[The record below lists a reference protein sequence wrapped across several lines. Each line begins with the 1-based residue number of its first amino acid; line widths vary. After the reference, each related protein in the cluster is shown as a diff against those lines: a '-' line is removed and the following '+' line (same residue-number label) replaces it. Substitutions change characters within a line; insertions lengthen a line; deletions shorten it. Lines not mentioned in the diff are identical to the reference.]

1 MRTVGSK
8 VTSRSWIWDFLWY
21 QTCPDHSEKL
31 TDLGRKV
38 CRRCWMK
45 LKSDWTLPPKDWIS
59 SRNTQCSVFT
69 NSWEFSGSPV
79 LRAVLS
85 LQRAQIQSPV
95 WDLRFHKLHAAITHT
110 HTHTHTHK
118 STWAMS
124 NDCTDV
130 LCSLQL
136 WILVGFGLCQVGGS
150 NYEVD
155 MLQFRG

>member
-45 LKSDWTLPPKDWIS
+45 LKSDWTLPPKDRIS

-110 HTHTHTHK
+110 HTHTHTQK
-118 STWAMS
+118 YLS
-124 NDCTDV
+124 NEQWLHRCIMFSPALD
-130 LCSLQL
+130 S
-136 WILVGFGLCQVGGS
+136 GGIWFMPGRQG
-150 NYEVD
+150 V
-155 MLQFRG
+155 QTRR